1 MNLIVNPKV
10 YLMGTTVGFNNQTG
24 QDI

>member
-1 MNLIVNPKV
+1 MILIVNPKV
-10 YLMGTTVGFNNQTG
+10 YLMGTTADFNNQTG